1 MKKTTLIAVF
11 TLIMCGSMLAQQE
24 KGITGYDNW
33 LNPWA
38 EFKPNKMDYGEPTQI
53 LSGHIN
59 KNTILRKKDIYL
71 LLGDVFVSG
80 GSTLTIEPGTVII
93 GDYKT
98 KGALIIT
105 KDSKIV
111 AEGTATDPI
120 VFTSSKS
127 VKKAGD
133 WGGLF
138 ILGGAP
144 TNQISNA
151 STLNYGLQPSEPNSL
166 VFGGTNGDSSSG
178 ILKYIRIE
186 FAGKRT
192 KDYGHLSA
200 LTLAGVGQQ
209 TIIENI
215 MVSYSGGNAF
225 NVLGGKL
232 ILDQMVSY
240 RSTGNDYKFNNG
252 SQVWFTNSLAI
263 RSPYISSADISRSIY
278 VSDYDI
284 KDEVDF
290 SKAQTFIA
298 ASNLTL
304 VNLSSNLK
312 EDVNLGL
319 VNEAIYLDKDITFS
333 LDMSVISGFNPAVII
348 DNEVVINNETLQ
360 KMKFTSTYFNN
371 CEGNIF
377 RKGFSNN
384 EDLENWYGSRSFD
397 NVYSSGPDSETF
409 IDANNSKN
417 PDFRLRINRIIASN
431 DLYDNE
437 DENDD

>member
-11 TLIMCGSMLAQQE
+11 TFIMCGNMFAQQE

-38 EFKPNKMDYGEPTQI
+38 EFKPNKIEYGEPTQI
-53 LSGHIN
+53 LSGTIEN
-59 KNTILRKKDIYL
+59 NTILRKRDVYL

-98 KGALIIT
+98 KGSLIIT
-105 KDSKIV
+105 EGSKIV
-111 AEGTATDPI
+111 AEGTSTDPI
-120 VFTSSKS
+120 VFTSSKAA
-127 VKKAGD
+127 KKAGD

-138 ILGGAP
+138 ILGHAP
-144 TNQISNA
+144 INTISDT
-151 STLNYGLQPSEPNSL
+151 SSLNYGLRSSDPNHL
-166 VFGGTNGDSSSG
+166 IYGGTDGDSSSG
-178 ILKYIRIE
+178 ILKYVRIE

-192 KDYGHLSA
+192 KEYGHFSA
-200 LTLAGVGQQ
+200 LTLAGIGQQ

-215 MVSYSGGNAF
+215 MVSYSGGNSY
-225 NVLGGKL
+225 NILGGKL

-240 RSTGNDYKFNNG
+240 RSTGNDYKFNDG

-263 RSPYISSADISRSIY
+263 RSPYISSPDISRSLY
-278 VSDYDI
+278 VSDYDV
-284 KDEVDF
+284 KDDVNFD
-290 SKAQTFIA
+290 KTQTFVA

-304 VNLSSNLK
+304 INLSSTLK
-312 EDVNLGL
+312 EDVKLGL
-319 VNEAIYLDKDITFS
+319 VNEAVYLGTDVTFS

-348 DNEVVINNETLQ
+348 DDSVNINNDSLN

-397 NVYSSGPDSETF
+397 NVYSTGPDSETF
-409 IDANNSKN
+409 IDANNTKN

-431 DLYDNE
+431 DLYE
-437 DENDD
+437 DEDED

>member
-11 TLIMCGSMLAQQE
+11 TFIMCGNMFAQQE

-33 LNPWA
+33 LNSWT
-38 EFKPNKMDYGEPTQI
+38 EFKPNKTEYGEPTQI
-53 LSGHIN
+53 LSGTIES
-59 KNTILRKKDIYL
+59 NTILRKRDVYL
-71 LLGDVFVSG
+71 LLGDVFVAK

-98 KGALIIT
+98 KGSLIIT
-105 KDSKIV
+105 EGSKIV
-111 AEGTATDPI
+111 AEGTSTDPI
-120 VFTSSKS
+120 VFTSSKR

-138 ILGGAP
+138 ILGNAP
-144 TNQISNA
+144 SNKIETI
-151 STLNYGLQPSEPNSL
+151 STLNYGLRSSEQKYL
-166 VFGGTNGDSSSG
+166 TYGGTDGDSSSG
-178 ILKYIRIE
+178 ILKYVRIE

-192 KDYGHLSA
+192 KEFGYFSA
-200 LTLAGVGQQ
+200 LTLAGIGQQ

-215 MVSYSGGNAF
+215 MVSYSGGNSY
-225 NVLGGKL
+225 NILGGKL

-240 RSTGNDYKFNNG
+240 RSTGNDYKFNDG
-252 SQVWFTNSLAI
+252 SQVWFTNSLAV
-263 RSPYISSADISRSIY
+263 RSPYISSPDISRSLY
-278 VSDYDI
+278 VSDYDV

-290 SKAQTFIA
+290 NKTQTFVA

-304 VNLSSNLK
+304 INLSSNLK

-319 VNEAIYLDKDITFS
+319 VNEAVYLGSDVTFS

-348 DNEVVINNETLQ
+348 DNNISINNDSLN

-397 NVYSSGPDSETF
+397 NVYSIGPDSETF
-409 IDANNSKN
+409 IDANNTKS

-431 DLYDNE
+431 DLYE
-437 DENDD
+437 DDDED

>member
-11 TLIMCGSMLAQQE
+11 TFIMCGNMFAQQE

-33 LNPWA
+33 LTPWA
-38 EFKPNKMDYGEPTQI
+38 EFKPNKVDYGEPTQI
-53 LSGHIN
+53 LSGTIES
-59 KNTILRKKDIYL
+59 NTILRKRDVYL

-80 GSTLTIEPGTVII
+80 GATLTIEPGTIII

-98 KGALIIT
+98 KGSLTIT
-105 KDSKIV
+105 KGSKIV
-111 AEGTATDPI
+111 AEGTSTDPI
-120 VFTSSKS
+120 VFTSSKRI
-127 VKKAGD
+127 KKAGD

-138 ILGGAP
+138 ILGNAP
-144 TNQISNA
+144 TNQIGDA
-151 STLNYGLQPSEPNSL
+151 TALNYGLRPSNPNHL
-166 VFGGTNGDSSSG
+166 IYGGTDGDRSSG

-192 KDYGHLSA
+192 KDFGHFSA
-200 LTLAGVGQQ
+200 LTLAGIGQQ

-215 MVSYSGGNAF
+215 MVSYSGGNSYT
-225 NVLGGKL
+225 VLGGKI

-263 RSPYISSADISRSIY
+263 RSPYISSANISRSLY

-284 KDEVDF
+284 KEDVDF
-290 SKAQTFIA
+290 SKTQTFVA

-304 VNLSSNLK
+304 INLSSNLK
-312 EDVNLGL
+312 EDVNMGL
-319 VNEAIYLDKDITFS
+319 VNEAIYLGADITFS

-348 DNEVVINNETLQ
+348 DNSVNISDDTLN
-360 KMKFTSTYFNN
+360 KMKFTNTYFNN

-397 NVYSSGPDSETF
+397 NVYSTGPDSETF
-409 IDANNSKN
+409 IDANNTKN

-431 DLYDNE
+431 DLYE
-437 DENDD
+437 DEDED